1 MTADKV
7 IDWPPVEGVLAHS
20 IKIVDIP
27 PRPAIMDRIR
37 AAMNEDVPNFKYV
50 GQLISADVSFAAGLV
65 KTANSPYFGF
75 RSRARTINEA
85 LLMLGLDATCRA
97 VAALCFRQSFPDSAR
112 YERFWDA
119 SARIAALSGWLAG
132 RVEKPTTRPDH
143 AYTFGLFRDCG
154 IIILLCRF
162 PDYAASLERAN
173 QSVDLSFTSVE
184 QLDFPT
190 DHSVIGALLA
200 QNWWLSDEMCQA
212 IRHHHD
218 RHAID
223 MFDSGLPMG
232 SRYLIALSQ
241 TAEYLLQQVSGASQT
256 REWEKLGRS
265 CLRLLNLDE
274 ADLPELCVEA
284 GALLKT
290 VDY

>member
-37 AAMNEDVPNFKYV
+37 AAMNEDIPNFNYV
-50 GQLISADVSFAAGLV
+50 GQLISADVSLAAGLI

-132 RVEKPTTRPDH
+132 RLEKSKIRPDN

-162 PDYAASLERAN
+162 PDYAASLARAN
-173 QSVDLSFTSVE
+173 QNAELSFTSVE

-223 MFDSGLPMG
+223 MFDSGLAMG

-256 REWEKLGRS
+256 REWEKLGS
-265 CLRLLNLDE
+265 SSLRLLNLD
-274 ADLPELCVEA
+274 ADDLTELCVEA